1 MPSLQSELNRG
12 WQMHQQ
18 QRIAEAEQIYR
29 QVLAQAPQD
38 ANAWCYLGIALNDQ
52 RRYQQA
58 VEAYEKALVLDSQF
72 PIALNNLGNSLRYL
86 GQIERADDCF
96 QKAIDLKPDYFNAF
110 KNRGTLHAWN
120 GNYELALQHYSQA
133 LELSPN
139 DAELHRNL
147 GVIFLLLGK
156 FRKGWNEYRWRW
168 QVGDLKRLA
177 GIPVWDGS
185 SLENK
190 SIVLTAEQGLGDTLQ
205 FVRFAQ
211 LLRQCGARTLVYCQ
225 PALLA
230 LLQNSPQLGSAFP
243 NNLSLNELSPGQRFD
258 FQCSLLDVAD
268 ILNIDQNSIPGQSG
282 YISPAEHL
290 VGYWRCRLAPGSDQ
304 AFRVGIAWQGNPEHQ
319 ADMYRSVA
327 LSHFL
332 PLSLLPGI
340 QLVNLQRGFG
350 SEQAAKW
357 AGRRLLELGPD
368 LDTSSGAFMD
378 TAAVMRSLDLVISSD
393 TSIAHLAGALGVP
406 TWIALSYVPD
416 WRWLLE
422 RKDTPWYSSVRL
434 FRQPTMGDWSS
445 VFAAMC
451 QRLAKCV
458 ERKSIDTYPIES

>member
-12 WQMHQQ
+12 WRIHQQ
-18 QRIAEAEQIYR
+18 QRIAEAEMIYR
-29 QVLAQAPQD
+29 QVLSQAPQD

-58 VEAYEKALVLDSQF
+58 VEAYERALELNSQF

-86 GQIERADDCF
+86 GQIERADACF

-120 GNYELALQHYSQA
+120 GHYELALQYYSQA
-133 LELSPN
+133 LVLSPS

-147 GVIFLLLGK
+147 GVILLLLGR
-156 FRKGWNEYRWRW
+156 FREGWAEYRWRW
-168 QVGDLKRLA
+168 QVGDLKRLS

-185 SLENK
+185 CLDNK

-211 LLRQCGARTLVYCQ
+211 LLRQQGARTLIYCQ
-225 PALLA
+225 PQLLA

-243 NNLSLNELSPGQRFD
+243 NSLSLSELLPGQCPD

-268 ILNIDQNSIPGQSG
+268 ILKVDRQSIPRQSG
-282 YISPAEHL
+282 YINPAEHL
-290 VGYWRCRLAPGSDQ
+290 VGYWKSRLAQSVHP
-304 AFRVGIAWQGNPEHQ
+304 FRVGVAWQGNPEHQ

-327 LSHFL
+327 LSYFE
-332 PLSLLPGI
+332 PLSQIPGV
-340 QLVNLQRGFG
+340 QLVSLQRGHG
-350 SEQAAKW
+350 SEQVAKW
-357 AGRRLLELGPD
+357 SGKPLIELGPD

-378 TAAVMRSLDLVISSD
+378 TTAIMRCLDLVISSD
-393 TSIAHLAGALGVP
+393 TSIAHLAGALAVP

-422 RKDTPWYSSVRL
+422 REDSPWYPTVRL
-434 FRQPTMGDWSS
+434 FRQTTMGDWSS
-445 VFAAMC
+445 VFAAMV
-451 QRLAKCV
+451 RSLAKLV
-458 ERKSIDTYPIES
+458 EPTVNPR